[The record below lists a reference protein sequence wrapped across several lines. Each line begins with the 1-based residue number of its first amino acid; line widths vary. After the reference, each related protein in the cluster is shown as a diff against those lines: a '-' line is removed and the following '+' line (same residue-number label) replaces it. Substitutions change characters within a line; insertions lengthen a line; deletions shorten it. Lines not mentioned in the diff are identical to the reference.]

1 MQTNTQLIKAKQK
14 TNRRQLEIAKLTE
27 KERKLDAHR
36 KIQFG
41 GLVIKAGMDKYPK
54 NVILGALIDAFQN
67 INSDESA
74 LTLYKAKGDK
84 AFLIDAEKSE
94 SQNQQNSI

>member
-14 TNRRQLEIAKLTE
+14 ANRRHLEIAKLTE

-41 GLVIKAGMDKYPK
+41 GLVIKAGMDK
-54 NVILGALIDAFQN
+54 
-67 INSDESA
+67 
-74 LTLYKAKGDK
+74 
-84 AFLIDAEKSE
+84 
-94 SQNQQNSI
+94 

>member
-1 MQTNTQLIKAKQK
+1 MQTNTELIKARQK
-14 TNRRQLEIAKLTE
+14 TNRSQLQLAKLTE
-27 KERKLDAHR
+27 KDRKLDAHR

-54 NVILGALIDAFQN
+54 NIILGALIDALQN

-74 LTLYKAKGDK
+74 LTLYKAKGDR
-84 AFLIDAEKSE
+84 AFLIDTKTSE
-94 SQNQQNSI
+94 NQNQQNSI

>member
-14 TNRRQLEIAKLTE
+14 ANRRQLEIAKLTE

-41 GLVIKAGMDKYPK
+41 GLVIKAGMDKFSK
-54 NVILGALIDAFQN
+54 NVILGALIDAFHNIQN
-67 INSDESA
+67 DEVA
-74 LTLYKAKGDK
+74 LSLYKAKGDK
-84 AFLIDAEKSE
+84 AFLE
-94 SQNQQNSI
+94 